1 MIILAEIR
9 HALIALLCFAKF
21 LQAQR
26 CTLELLLNTKKFKY
40 ASITMEPNPFQS
52 SFQKVGPLETK
63 SEEPE
68 TIRERL
74 EFVVS

>member
-26 CTLELLLNTKKFKY
+26 CTLKLLLNTKKFKY
-40 ASITMEPNPFQS
+40 ASIIMEPNPFQS
-52 SFQKVGPLETK
+52 SLQKVGPLET
-63 SEEPE
+63 EPE
-68 TIRERL
+68 GPEIIRERL
-74 EFVVS
+74 EFVVL